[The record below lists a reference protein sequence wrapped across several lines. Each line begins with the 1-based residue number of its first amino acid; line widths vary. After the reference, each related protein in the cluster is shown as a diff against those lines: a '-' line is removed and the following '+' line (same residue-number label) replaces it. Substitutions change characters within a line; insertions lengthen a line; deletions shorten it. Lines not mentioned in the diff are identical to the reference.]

1 MTFELFLA
9 EQEVRGKYLGKVE
22 CIRNWV
28 ADANGIPGENM
39 SRFVGV
45 SLKVFEGVVTM
56 IKEHP
61 DWDDEMIVDRADW
74 R

>member
-1 MTFELFLA
+1 MTFELFLE
-9 EQEVRGKYLGKVE
+9 EQEVRGKYLGRVE

-28 ADANGIPGENM
+28 ADGRCIPKEDM
-39 SRFVGV
+39 ARFVGV
-45 SLKVFEGVVTM
+45 SPKIFEGVVALL
-56 IKEHP
+56 KEHP